1 MRVLGSE
8 DARALDARTI
18 EAGTP
23 GLVLMRRAANAVV
36 REIAGV
42 IARRPARG
50 ARVVVLA
57 GPGNNGG
64 DGFETAR
71 LLQAARVASNVET
84 LLFGA
89 PEHLSADAR
98 RTHQRL
104 EQAGGVIREVT
115 KEGDLEPLR
124 VATVVVDAL
133 FGTGLKR
140 PISPDGLPAR
150 AVRLVAEG
158 KAFVVSVDL
167 PSGLSADDAVPWTP
181 AVRADLTVTFGY
193 PKPCHVT
200 LPAASLC
207 GRIAVAGIGFLP
219 LLEDEGRVTGEAVA
233 AGDVALLFPRRE
245 AGAHKGSFG
254 RLLVVGGSLGMAG
267 APALAAR
274 GAHRSGAGTVTV
286 FAPESVRAAVHMS
299 SPETMTV
306 GEGVDFARFDA
317 LAVGPGLGASAE
329 ARALVERAA
338 DSRLP
343 AVFDADALNL
353 AGDAAYFA
361 RRPAPTVLTPHPGE
375 AGRLLGIDAA
385 RVNADRETAART
397 IAARAKAVVILKGF
411 RSLVADPSGRVV
423 PVLAG
428 NPAMASGGTGDVLT
442 GVVGACLARGF
453 DAWDAACAAAW
464 LHGTAGDFVREEK
477 GEESL
482 TASDVVEAL
491 PEAFFAAR
499 ESGGG

>member
-1 MRVLGSE
+1 
-8 DARALDARTI
+8 
-18 EAGTP
+18 
-23 GLVLMRRAANAVV
+23 MRRAANAVV
-36 REIAGV
+36 REIAGAV
-42 IARRPARG
+42 ARRPARG

-98 RTHQRL
+98 RTYKRL
-104 EQAGGVIREVT
+104 EQAGGAIREVT

-124 VATVVVDAL
+124 VATIVVDAL

-158 KAFVVSVDL
+158 KSFVVSIDV

-193 PKPCHVT
+193 PKPCHVH

-219 LLEDEGRVTGEAVA
+219 LLEDEGRGGGDVIA

-245 AGAHKGSFG
+245 ATAHKGSFG

-286 FAPESVRAAVHMS
+286 LAPEAIRATLHVL

-306 GEGVDFARFDA
+306 DADVDLMRFDA
-317 LAVGPGLGASAE
+317 LAVGPGLGASAD
-329 ARALVERAA
+329 ARALLVRTAEARI
-338 DSRLP
+338 P

-353 AGDAAYFA
+353 AGDAAFFA
-361 RRPAPTVLTPHPGE
+361 RRMAPTVLTPHPGE
-375 AGRLLGIDAA
+375 AARLLGIDAA
-385 RVNADRETAART
+385 RVNADREAAVRE
-397 IAARAKAVVILKGF
+397 IASQAKAVVILKGF

-442 GVVGACLARGF
+442 GVVGACLARGL
-453 DAWDAACAAAW
+453 DAWGAACAAAW
-464 LHGTAGDFVREEK
+464 LHGTAGDFVREGG

-482 TASDVVEAL
+482 TASDLVEAL

>member
-1 MRVLGSE
+1 
-8 DARALDARTI
+8 
-18 EAGTP
+18 
-23 GLVLMRRAANAVV
+23 MRRAANAVV

-42 IARRPARG
+42 VARRPMRG

-71 LLQAARVASNVET
+71 LLQAARIASSVET

-89 PEHLSADAR
+89 PEHLGADAR

-104 EQAGGVIREVT
+104 GQAGGLIREVT
-115 KEGDLEPLR
+115 KEDDLEPLR
-124 VATVVVDAL
+124 VATIVVDAL

-158 KAFVVSVDL
+158 KAFVVSIDV
-167 PSGLSADDAVPWTP
+167 PSGLSTDEPLVWMPS
-181 AVRADLTVTFGY
+181 VRADLTVTFGY
-193 PKPCHVT
+193 PKPCHVH
-200 LPAASLC
+200 LPAAALC

-219 LLEDEGRVTGEAVA
+219 LVEDESRSGSDVVA
-233 AGDVALLFPRRE
+233 AGDVVRLFPRRE
-245 AGAHKGSFG
+245 ADAHKGSFG
-254 RLLVVGGSLGMAG
+254 RLLVVGGSQGMAG

-286 FAPESVRAAVHMS
+286 FAPESVRATVHGL
-299 SPETMTV
+299 SPETMTA
-306 GEGVDFARFDA
+306 GEGVDFALFDA
-317 LAVGPGLGASAE
+317 LAVGPGLGSSEA

-353 AGDAAYFA
+353 AGEASFFE
-361 RRPAPTVLTPHPGE
+361 RRLAPTVLTPHPGE
-375 AGRLLGIDAA
+375 AARLLGIDTV
-385 RVNADRETAART
+385 RVNADREGAVRE
-397 IAARAKAVVILKGF
+397 IATRAKAVVILKGF

-428 NPAMASGGTGDVLT
+428 NPSMASGGTGDVLT

-453 DAWDAACAAAW
+453 DSFDAASAAAW
-464 LHGTAGDFVREEK
+464 LHGTAGDFVREAK

-482 TASDVVEAL
+482 QASDLVEAL

-499 ESGGG
+499 ESTGE

>member
-1 MRVLGSE
+1 MK
-8 DARALDARTI
+8 
-18 EAGTP
+18 
-23 GLVLMRRAANAVV
+23 RAANAVV

-42 IARRPARG
+42 VARRPSRG

-71 LLQAARVASNVET
+71 LLQAARIASNVET

-89 PEHLSADAR
+89 PDHLSADAR

-104 EQAGGVIREVT
+104 EQSGGAIREVT
-115 KEGDLEPLR
+115 KEADLEPLR
-124 VATVVVDAL
+124 LATIVVDAL

-158 KAFVVSVDL
+158 RSFLVSIDV
-167 PSGLSADDAVPWTP
+167 PSGLSADEPLPWSP

-193 PKPCHVT
+193 PKPCHVR

-219 LLEDEGRVTGEAVA
+219 LLDGEGRDGDDVVA
-233 AGDVALLFPRRE
+233 AGDVATAFPRRE
-245 AGAHKGSFG
+245 AAAHKGSFG
-254 RLLVVGGSLGMAG
+254 RLLVVGGSEGMAG

-274 GAHRSGAGTVTV
+274 GAHRSGVGTVTV
-286 FAPESVRAAVHMS
+286 FAPEFVRAAVHALT
-299 SPETMTV
+299 PETMTA
-306 GEGVDFARFDA
+306 GAGVDVARYDA
-317 LAVGPGLGASAE
+317 LAVGPGLGGSTA
-329 ARALVERAA
+329 ARELVERAA

-343 AVFDADALNL
+343 SVFDADALNL
-353 AGDAAYFA
+353 AGEAAFFA
-361 RRPAPTVLTPHPGE
+361 RRSAPTVLTPHPGE
-375 AGRLLGIDAA
+375 AARLLGIDTA
-385 RVNADRETAART
+385 RVNADRAAAARE

-423 PVLAG
+423 HVLAG
-428 NPAMASGGTGDVLT
+428 NPAMATGGTGDVLT
-442 GVVGACLARGF
+442 GVVGACLARGL
-453 DAWDAACAAAW
+453 DAFDAACAAAW
-464 LHGTAGDFVREEK
+464 LHGTAGDFVRESK

-482 TASDVVEAL
+482 TASDLVEAL

-499 ESGGG
+499 ESAEG

>member
-1 MRVLGSE
+1 
-8 DARALDARTI
+8 
-18 EAGTP
+18 
-23 GLVLMRRAANAVV
+23 MRRAANAVV

-42 IARRPARG
+42 VARRPARA

-71 LLQAARVASNVET
+71 LLQASRVASNVET
-84 LLFGA
+84 LLLGA
-89 PEHLSADAR
+89 PEHFGADAR

-104 EQAGGVIREVT
+104 EQAGGAIREVT

-124 VATVVVDAL
+124 VATLVVDAL
-133 FGTGLKR
+133 FGTGLRR
-140 PISPDGLPAR
+140 PIAADGLPAR
-150 AVRLVAEG
+150 AVRLVAGG
-158 KAFVVSVDL
+158 KCFVVSIDV
-167 PSGLSADDAVPWTP
+167 PSGLSADDPLPWTP

-193 PKPCHVT
+193 PKPCHVL
-200 LPAASLC
+200 LPAAALC
-207 GRIAVAGIGFLP
+207 GRVAVAGIGFLP
-219 LLEDEGRVTGEAVA
+219 PEDDETRGGGDVFA
-233 AGDVALLFPRRE
+233 AGDVAPLFPRRE
-245 AGAHKGSFG
+245 AAAHKGSFG
-254 RLLVVGGSLGMAG
+254 RLLVLGGSEGMAG

-286 FAPESVRAAVHMS
+286 LAPDVVRAAVHVL
-299 SPETMTV
+299 SPETMTT

-317 LAVGPGLGASAE
+317 LAVGPGLGVGAN
-329 ARALVERAA
+329 ARNLVLGALN
-338 DSRLP
+338 SRVP

-353 AGDAAYFA
+353 AGEASFFA
-361 RRPAPTVLTPHPGE
+361 SRTAPTVLTPHPSE
-375 AGRLLGIDAA
+375 AARLLGIDVG
-385 RVNADRETAART
+385 RVIADREAAARE

-442 GVVGACLARGF
+442 GVVGAFLARGLDVF
-453 DAWDAACAAAW
+453 DAAGAAAW
-464 LHGTAGDFVREEK
+464 LHGTAGDFVREAG

-482 TASDVVEAL
+482 QASDVVEAL
-491 PEAFFAAR
+491 PEAFSAAW
-499 ESGGG
+499 ESAGE

>member
-1 MRVLGSE
+1 
-8 DARALDARTI
+8 
-18 EAGTP
+18 
-23 GLVLMRRAANAVV
+23 MRRAANAVV

-42 IARRPARG
+42 VARRPARG
-50 ARVVVLA
+50 VRVVVLA

-71 LLQAARVASNVET
+71 LLQIAGVASNVET

-89 PEHLSADAR
+89 PEYLGADAR

-104 EQAGGVIREVT
+104 EQAGGAIREVT

-124 VATVVVDAL
+124 AATVVVDAL

-158 KAFVVSVDL
+158 KSFVVSIDM
-167 PSGLSADDAVPWTP
+167 PSGLSADDPLPWAP

-193 PKPCHVT
+193 PKPCHVH

-219 LLEDEGRVTGEAVA
+219 LLEDESRGGGDVVA

-245 AGAHKGSFG
+245 AAAHKGSFG
-254 RLLVVGGSLGMAG
+254 RLLVVGGSEGMAG

-286 FAPESVRAAVHMS
+286 FAPEFIRAAVHVL
-299 SPETMTV
+299 SPETMTA
-306 GEGVDFARFDA
+306 GEGVDIARFDA
-317 LAVGPGLGASAE
+317 LAVGPGLGASAA
-329 ARALVERAA
+329 ARDLVERAA

-353 AGDAAYFA
+353 AGDAAFFA
-361 RRPAPTVLTPHPGE
+361 RRAAPTVLTPHPGE
-375 AGRLLGIDAA
+375 AARLLGIDAG
-385 RVNADRETAART
+385 RVNADREAAVRE
-397 IAARAKAVVILKGF
+397 IASRAKAVVILKGF

-442 GVVGACLARGF
+442 GVVGACLARGL
-453 DAWDAACAAAW
+453 DAFDAACAAAW
-464 LHGTAGDFVREEK
+464 LHGTAGDFVREAK

-482 TASDVVEAL
+482 QASDVIEAL

-499 ESGGG
+499 ESTGG

>member
-1 MRVLGSE
+1 
-8 DARALDARTI
+8 
-18 EAGTP
+18 
-23 GLVLMRRAANAVV
+23 MRRAANAVV

-42 IARRPARG
+42 VARRPARG
-50 ARVVVLA
+50 VRVVVLA

-71 LLQAARVASNVET
+71 LLQIARVASNVET

-89 PEHLSADAR
+89 PEYLGADAR

-104 EQAGGVIREVT
+104 EQAGGAIREVT

-124 VATVVVDAL
+124 AATVVVDAL

-158 KAFVVSVDL
+158 KSFVVSIDM
-167 PSGLSADDAVPWTP
+167 PSGLSADDPLPWAP

-193 PKPCHVT
+193 PKPCHVH

-207 GRIAVAGIGFLP
+207 GRIVVAGIGFLP
-219 LLEDEGRVTGEAVA
+219 LLEDESRGGGDVVA

-245 AGAHKGSFG
+245 AAAHKGSFG
-254 RLLVVGGSLGMAG
+254 RLLVVGGSEGMAG

-286 FAPESVRAAVHMS
+286 FAPEFVRAAVHVL
-299 SPETMTV
+299 SPETMTA
-306 GEGVDFARFDA
+306 GEGVDIARFDA
-317 LAVGPGLGASAE
+317 LAVGPGLGASAA
-329 ARALVERAA
+329 ARDLVERAA

-353 AGDAAYFA
+353 AGDAAFFA
-361 RRPAPTVLTPHPGE
+361 RRAAPTVLTPHPGE
-375 AGRLLGIDAA
+375 AARLLGIDAG
-385 RVNADRETAART
+385 RVNADREAAVRE
-397 IAARAKAVVILKGF
+397 IASRAKAVVILKGF

-442 GVVGACLARGF
+442 GVVGACLARGL
-453 DAWDAACAAAW
+453 DAFDAACAAAW
-464 LHGTAGDFVREEK
+464 LHGTAGDFVREAK

-482 TASDVVEAL
+482 QASDVIEAL

-499 ESGGG
+499 ESTGG